1 LLLNNILFNTINT
14 TGIRFPKTLY
24 NQYYISFIISSDN
37 NLTLKTP
44 IVKAPAL
51 FLAFCLMAKASTA
64 FPGGP
69 FSDTTRSNITV
80 RPEKP
85 GDSLIVLK
93 ESNVEFPQI
102 FSGNEQHTMDYIEKF
117 SVNRKGYIERT
128 YNRSKKIF
136 PKVAAIFKKYDVPKE
151 FQVLIALES
160 GFNPNAVSSAGAV
173 GYWQFMD
180 DVAREYGLKI
190 VPAAKKE
197 KKKTP
202 KADKTAKF
210 EKKGSRK
217 HMMVDERKD
226 FKRSTIAAARYL
238 RDRCRN
244 LNNDWLLIAA
254 SYNWGV
260 GNVWNAMERTG
271 KKNPT
276 FWDIIHYLPAET
288 KTYVMNFIT
297 LNVVFNNYEKFSKN
311 ELQFKTIT
319 AKVTRPETP
328 EIEWLSISL

>member
-1 LLLNNILFNTINT
+1 M
-14 TGIRFPKTLY
+14 
-24 NQYYISFIISSDN
+24 
-37 NLTLKTP
+37 KTP

-51 FLAFCLMAKASTA
+51 ILAFCLMAKVSSA
-64 FPGGP
+64 FPGNP
-69 FSDTTRSNITV
+69 FSDTTRSKITV
-80 RPEKP
+80 QPEKKR
-85 GDSLIVLK
+85 DSLIVIK
-93 ESNVEFPQI
+93 ESNVEFPEI
-102 FSGNEQHTMDYIEKF
+102 FSGNEQHTIDYIEKF
-117 SVNRKGYIERT
+117 SVNRKGYLERT

-173 GYWQFMD
+173 GYWQIMD

-190 VPAAKKE
+190 VPAGKNGKNVAAK
-197 KKKTP
+197 
-202 KADKTAKF
+202 AGKTAKN
-210 EKKGSRK
+210 EKKTGRK
-217 HMMVDERKD
+217 NTLVDERKD

-271 KKNPT
+271 KKNPG
-276 FWDIIHYLPAET
+276 FWDIIHYLPSET

-297 LNVVFNNYEKFSKN
+297 LNVVFNNYEKFLKN

-319 AKVTRPETP
+319 AKVSRPETP
-328 EIEWLSISL
+328 EIDWLSISL